1 MIQSEIFIYYFRQTH
16 YDYRMFCKKIFFALL
31 LLTVF
36 QTTFAQTPEKE
47 KPKVVTDD
55 LRKEAVEFLR
65 ETSAEV
71 NSLRSLENRIS
82 FSSELA
88 GLMWFHDEKEAGT
101 MYQAVI
107 SDFKQLLLQ
116 YDSQINALGVTPNEY
131 ESGSGFVGGG
141 DQSDK
146 GQLTRKFY
154 KALGVRQQI
163 AMSLAEHDATLGYN
177 FYYDTLQIVSNAEF
191 RKQIEQRDT
200 YFGVQLMKKIA
211 LKDASKAVEFGRKSL
226 AKGVN
231 WTHLDLLKQ
240 IYEKDSDK
248 GAEFAEEI
256 VKKVKSDKIN
266 PNDLY
271 NIVGFINAGTEN
283 LDKIKKDG
291 NKKKPMFTEQDLR
304 DMTEIL
310 AQGILQKDDS
320 EGADYSSYSSL
331 IEKYSPSRAA
341 QIRTKFAIKTK
352 VKPPVKSEEY
362 NETQTSVKMTSPDLP
377 PNIQAENQAR
387 KERQEMMMKVQTLG
401 SKELSKEEREK
412 IITQSR
418 KIISRIGDKSE
429 KLMALSLLAAQVAK
443 LGDKELAADVM
454 KDAQTLVNPSPKN
467 YRDFL
472 EVWFLVSAYSES
484 DPDKAFP
491 ILDDAIYRL
500 NDTFA
505 AFVKVGEFIDVSGE
519 MIDDGEVQVG
529 SFGGSLISGLT
540 GELGMANSTLRNLA
554 VADFGKTKALTN
566 KFDRTE
572 VRILAKMLILRAVL
586 GDDKGM
592 KDEGLLMNEN

>member
-1 MIQSEIFIYYFRQTH
+1 MF
-16 YDYRMFCKKIFFALL
+16 YRITFFALL

-47 KPKVVTDD
+47 KPKVVTDE
-55 LRKEAVEFLR
+55 LRKQAVEFLR
-65 ETSAEV
+65 ETSGEV

-88 GLMWFHDEKEAGT
+88 GLMWFHDEKEAAT

-107 SDFKQLLLQ
+107 SDFKQLLMQ
-116 YDSQINALGVTPNEY
+116 YDSQINALGITPNESDY
-131 ESGSGFVGGG
+131 GGGFLGGG
-141 DQSDK
+141 DQSEK
-146 GQLTRKFY
+146 GQLTQKFY

-163 AMSLAEHDATLGYN
+163 SMSLAEHDATLSYN
-177 FYYDTLQIVSNAEF
+177 FYYDTLNIVSNAEF

-211 LKDASKAVEFGRKSL
+211 LKDPSKAAEFGRKSL
-226 AKGVN
+226 ANGVN
-231 WTHLDLLKQ
+231 WTHLDLLRQ

-256 VKKVKSDKIN
+256 VKKFKSDKID
-266 PNDLY
+266 PNNLY
-271 NIVGFINAGTEN
+271 NVVGFINAGTEN
-283 LDKIKKDG
+283 LEKIKKESS
-291 NKKKPMFTEQDLR
+291 KKKPMFTEQNLR
-304 DMTEIL
+304 DMSEIL

-320 EGADYSSYSSL
+320 EGADFSSYATL

-341 QIRTKFAIKTK
+341 QIRAKFAVKTK
-352 VKPPVKSEEY
+352 PKPAVE
-362 NETQTSVKMTSPDLP
+362 NRETDTQYGLQSTTIP
-377 PNIQAENQAR
+377 PPKVSYENNAR
-387 KERQEMMMKVQTLG
+387 KEQEEMMKNLQTLG
-401 SKELSKEEREK
+401 SKELPKEEREK
-412 IITQSR
+412 IIAQSR
-418 KIISRIGDKSE
+418 KTISGIGNKSE
-429 KLMALSLLAAQVAK
+429 KLIALSMLASQVAK
-443 LGDKELAADVM
+443 LGDKELAADVL

-472 EVWFLVSAYSES
+472 EVWFLASAYAET

-500 NDTFA
+500 NDTLS
-505 AFVKVGEFIDVSGE
+505 AFVKVGEFMDVSGE

-529 SFGGSLISGLT
+529 SFGGSMISSLT
-540 GELGMANSTLRNLA
+540 GELGVANTPLRNLA
-554 VADFGKTKALTN
+554 IADFTKTKALTN

-572 VRILAKMLILRAVL
+572 VRILAKMMILRAIL
-586 GDDKGM
+586 GDTTKTANI
-592 KDEGLLMNEN
+592 NEEVLSSDPN